1 MGSFRLVTVENGRT
15 RYRRARRRPAAAP
28 GQLSLFG
35 PARIH
40 QLPARSRRARA
51 AHEVQSFEAAV
62 ALDLAGDAGAR
73 DAYRRAIDAG
83 DRAADAWC
91 NLGVLAAQAAGDDEA
106 SFIDAVA
113 AFSEALALDPAH
125 AGAHFNLGNLYLER
139 AEPAPARVHFRV
151 AAAPGSGP
159 GQARAEATMHLAL
172 ACAMLGDVDS
182 AGAALAEYERL
193 AGAEES
199 AAAGALVRRLLA
211 RR

>member
-1 MGSFRLVTVENGRT
+1 MASFRLVTLENGRT
-15 RYRRARRRPAAAP
+15 RYRRARRRPAGVP

-35 PARIH
+35 PARVH
-40 QLPARSRRARA
+40 VLSVRPRRSRKSD
-51 AHEVQSFEAAV
+51 VSQPFEAAV

-73 DAYRRAIDAG
+73 EAYRRAIEAG

-91 NLGVLAAQAAGDDEA
+91 NLGVLAAHAACDDEA
-106 SFIDAVA
+106 SFVKALT
-113 AFSEALALDPAH
+113 AFSEALALEPAH

-151 AAAPGSGP
+151 AATGG
-159 GQARAEATMHLAL
+159 GAEATMHLAL
-172 ACAMLGDVDS
+172 ACAMLGDAPAAV
-182 AGAALAEYERL
+182 AALAEYDGL